1 MEREIKKIFTED
13 GREILTQE
21 AVPVKREDIGSDYV
35 QQTITDML
43 DTLHSQ
49 GPEGVGIAANQI
61 GSNLAIFVIDV
72 RPPEDAKAK
81 PFRLVAIN
89 PKIVKYSGEPMKS
102 SNPEGCLS
110 GVTGDSE
117 TTPMGF
123 TTRYPE
129 ITLQWTDEQGKTH
142 EQTFDVDVDG
152 MLVWVIQHEVDHL
165 NGIFFTDRI
174 EKSGP
179 RTEEADLA
187 ELAIRSASAD
197 GTQE

>member
-13 GREILTQE
+13 GRKILTRE
-21 AVPVKREDIGSDYV
+21 AIPVKHEDIGSDHV

-43 DTLHSQ
+43 DTLRSQ
-49 GPEGVGIAANQI
+49 GSGGVGIAANQI

-72 RPPEDAKAK
+72 RPPEDVEAK

-89 PKIVKYSGEPMKS
+89 PEIVEYSGEPVKS

-110 GVTGDSE
+110 GVTGDPK

-129 ITLQWTDEQGKTH
+129 VTLRWTDEQGETH
-142 EQTFDVDVDG
+142 EQAFNG
-152 MLVWVIQHEVDHL
+152 MHAWVIQHETDHL

-174 EKSGP
+174 EKSEP

-197 GTQE
+197 GAQE

>member
-13 GREILTQE
+13 GRKILTRE
-21 AVPVKREDIGSDYV
+21 AIPVKHEDIGSDHV

-43 DTLHSQ
+43 DTLRSQ
-49 GPEGVGIAANQI
+49 GPGGVGIAANQI

-72 RPPEDAKAK
+72 RPPEDVEAE

-89 PKIVKYSGEPMKS
+89 PDIVEYSGEPVKS
-102 SNPEGCLS
+102 SNAEGCLS

-123 TTRYPE
+123 TTRYPKV
-129 ITLQWTDEQGKTH
+129 TLRWTDEQGETH
-142 EQTFDVDVDG
+142 EQDFDG
-152 MLVWVIQHEVDHL
+152 MLAWVVQHETDHL

-179 RTEEADLA
+179 RTEEVDLA

-197 GTQE
+197 STQE

>member
-1 MEREIKKIFTED
+1 MEREIKKFFTED
-13 GREILTQE
+13 GRKILTRK
-21 AVPVKREDIGSDYV
+21 AVPVEHEDIGSDHV

-43 DTLHSQ
+43 DTLRSQ
-49 GPEGVGIAANQI
+49 GPGGVGIAANQI
-61 GSNLAIFVIDV
+61 GSNLSIFVIDV
-72 RPPEDAKAK
+72 RPPEDIEAE
-81 PFRLVAIN
+81 PFQLVAIN
-89 PKIVKYSGEPMKS
+89 PEIVKYSGEPVKS

-129 ITLQWTDEQGKTH
+129 VTLRWTDEQSKTH
-142 EQTFDVDVDG
+142 EQTFDG
-152 MLVWVIQHEVDHL
+152 MLAWVVQHETDHL

-179 RTEEADLA
+179 RTEEVDLA

-197 GTQE
+197 STQE

>member
-1 MEREIKKIFTED
+1 MEREIINFFTED
-13 GREILTQE
+13 GHEILTQK
-21 AVPVKREDIGSDYV
+21 AVPVEHKDIGSDHV
-35 QQTITDML
+35 RQTIDDML
-43 DTLHSQ
+43 DTLRSQ

-72 RPPEDAKAK
+72 RPPEDVEAE

-89 PKIVKYSGEPMKS
+89 PKIVEYSGEPEES

-110 GVTGDSE
+110 GERGDPE
-117 TTPMGF
+117 KTPMGF

-129 ITLQWTDEQGKTH
+129 VTLRWTDEQGETH
-142 EQTFDVDVDG
+142 EQAFNS
-152 MLVWVIQHEVDHL
+152 MLAWVIQHETDHL

-174 EKSGP
+174 ESGP
-179 RTEEADLA
+179 RTKKAALA

-197 GTQE
+197 STQE

>member
-1 MEREIKKIFTED
+1 MEREIKKFFTED

-21 AVPVKREDIGSDYV
+21 AVPVKREDIGSDHV

-43 DTLHSQ
+43 DTLRSQ
-49 GPEGVGIAANQI
+49 GPGGVGIAANQI

-72 RPPEDAKAK
+72 RPPEDVEAE

-89 PKIVKYSGEPMKS
+89 PDIVEYSGEPVKS

-123 TTRYPE
+123 TTRYPKV
-129 ITLQWTDEQGKTH
+129 TLRWTDEQGETH
-142 EQTFDVDVDG
+142 KQTFDG
-152 MLVWVIQHEVDHL
+152 MLAWVIQHETDHL

-174 EKSGP
+174 ESGP
-179 RTEEADLA
+179 RTEEAALA
-187 ELAIRSASAD
+187 ELTIRSTSAD
-197 GTQE
+197 STQE

>member
-1 MEREIKKIFTED
+1 MEREIKKFFTED
-13 GREILTQE
+13 GRKILTRK
-21 AVPVKREDIGSDYV
+21 AVPVEHEDIGSDHV

-43 DTLHSQ
+43 DTLRSQ
-49 GPEGVGIAANQI
+49 GPGGVGIAANQI
-61 GSNLAIFVIDV
+61 GSNLSIFVIDV
-72 RPPEDAKAK
+72 RPPEDAKAE

-89 PKIVKYSGEPMKS
+89 PEIVEYSGEPVKS

-123 TTRYPE
+123 TTRYPKV
-129 ITLQWTDEQGKTH
+129 TLRWTDEQGETH
-142 EQTFDVDVDG
+142 EQAFNG
-152 MLVWVIQHEVDHL
+152 MHAWVIQHETDHL

-174 EKSGP
+174 EKSEP

-187 ELAIRSASAD
+187 ELAIRRASAD
-197 GTQE
+197 STQE

>member
-1 MEREIKKIFTED
+1 MYSK
-13 GREILTQE
+13 
-21 AVPVKREDIGSDYV
+21 
-35 QQTITDML
+35 TITDML
-43 DTLHSQ
+43 DTLRSQ

-72 RPPEDAKAK
+72 RPPEHVKAE

-89 PKIVKYSGEPMKS
+89 PEIVKYSGKPEES

-110 GVTGDSE
+110 GVTGDSK

-129 ITLQWTDEQGKTH
+129 VTLRWTDEQGETH
-142 EQTFDVDVDG
+142 EQTFDG
-152 MLVWVIQHEVDHL
+152 MLAWVIQHETDHL

-174 EKSGP
+174 ESEP
-179 RTEEADLA
+179 RTEGADLA
-187 ELAIRSASAD
+187 ELAIRNASTNS
-197 GTQE
+197 TQE

>member
-1 MEREIKKIFTED
+1 MKREIKKFFTED
-13 GREILTQE
+13 GNEILTKE
-21 AVPVKREDIGSDYV
+21 AVPVEHEDIGSDHV

-43 DTLHSQ
+43 DTLRSQ

-72 RPPEDAKAK
+72 RPPEDAEVK

-89 PKIVKYSGEPMKS
+89 PKIVKYSGKPVKS

-110 GVTGDSE
+110 GVTGDPE

-123 TTRYPE
+123 TTRYPKV
-129 ITLQWTDEQGKTH
+129 TLCWTDEQGETH
-142 EQTFDVDVDG
+142 EQDFKG
-152 MLVWVIQHEVDHL
+152 MLAWVIQHEVDHL

-174 EKSGP
+174 EREP

-187 ELAIRSASAD
+187 ELAILSASAD
-197 GTQE
+197 STQE

>member
-1 MEREIKKIFTED
+1 MEREIKKFFTED
-13 GREILTQE
+13 GRKILTRK
-21 AVPVKREDIGSDYV
+21 AVPVEHEDIGSDHV

-43 DTLHSQ
+43 DTLRSQ
-49 GPEGVGIAANQI
+49 GPGGVGIAANQI

-72 RPPEDAKAK
+72 RPPEDVEVE

-89 PKIVKYSGEPMKS
+89 PEIVKYSGGPVKS

-129 ITLQWTDEQGKTH
+129 VTLRWTDEQGETH
-142 EQTFDVDVDG
+142 EQIFGD
-152 MLVWVIQHEVDHL
+152 MLAWVIQHETDHL

-174 EKSGP
+174 ERGP
-179 RTEEADLA
+179 RTKKAALA
-187 ELAIRSASAD
+187 ELAIRRASTNS
-197 GTQE
+197 TQE

>member
-1 MEREIKKIFTED
+1 MKREIIKIFTED
-13 GREILTQE
+13 GHKILTRKAISVE
-21 AVPVKREDIGSDYV
+21 HEDIESDHV
-35 QQTITDML
+35 QQTIKDML
-43 DTLHSQ
+43 ETLRSQ

-72 RPPEDAKAK
+72 RPPEGVEAE
-81 PFRLVAIN
+81 PFQLVAIN
-89 PKIVKYSGEPMKS
+89 PEIVEYSGEPVKS

-123 TTRYPE
+123 TTRYPKV
-129 ITLQWTDEQGKTH
+129 TLRWTDEQGETH
-142 EQTFDVDVDG
+142 EQAFNG
-152 MLVWVIQHEVDHL
+152 MHAWVIQHETDHL

-174 EKSGP
+174 EKSEP

-197 GTQE
+197 SAQE

>member
-1 MEREIKKIFTED
+1 MKREIINFFTED
-13 GREILTQE
+13 GHEILTRE
-21 AVPVKREDIGSDYV
+21 AIPVEHEDIGSDHV

-43 DTLHSQ
+43 DTLRSQ

-89 PKIVKYSGEPMKS
+89 PKIVEYSGEPVKS
-102 SNPEGCLS
+102 LNPEGCLS

-123 TTRYPE
+123 TTRYPKV
-129 ITLQWTDEQGKTH
+129 TFRWMDEQGETH

-174 EKSGP
+174 ESGP
-179 RTEEADLA
+179 RTKKAALA
-187 ELAIRSASAD
+187 ELAIRRALAD
-197 GTQE
+197 STQE

>member
-1 MEREIKKIFTED
+1 MEREIKKFFTED
-13 GREILTQE
+13 GRKILTRK
-21 AVPVKREDIGSDYV
+21 AVPVEHEDIGSDHV

-43 DTLHSQ
+43 DTLRSQ

-61 GSNLAIFVIDV
+61 GGNLAIFVIDV
-72 RPPEDAKAK
+72 RPPEDVEAE

-89 PKIVKYSGEPMKS
+89 PDIVEYSGEPVKS

-123 TTRYPE
+123 TTRYPKV
-129 ITLQWTDEQGKTH
+129 TLRWTDEQGETH
-142 EQTFDVDVDG
+142 KQAFDG
-152 MLVWVIQHEVDHL
+152 MHAWVIQHETDHL

-179 RTEEADLA
+179 RTEEAALA

-197 GTQE
+197 STQE

>member
-1 MEREIKKIFTED
+1 MKREIINFFTED
-13 GREILTQE
+13 GHEILTKK
-21 AVPVKREDIGSDYV
+21 AVPVEREDIGSDHV

-43 DTLHSQ
+43 DTLRSQ

-72 RPPEDAKAK
+72 RPPEDAKVK

-89 PKIVKYSGEPMKS
+89 PKIVKYSGKPVKS
-102 SNPEGCLS
+102 SNSEGCLS
-110 GVTGDSE
+110 GVTGDPE

-179 RTEEADLA
+179 RTEKADLA